1 MPVHTGHSQRDSAL
15 RCTMVYGEPGVIDIL
30 YTYVIIF
37 SSWYTLLQELLE
49 KMPQVNLALR
59 VLASGYIVPTALA
72 MMVLAR
78 WFKGTVVAVRAA
90 NQRALL
96 RSLLAALIAWG
107 LAIAVGLLWQGW
119 LSDPNWARMLSEW
132 AGRQNAPFPNL
143 AAAAGVALGA
153 ASWRQTWR
161 WSLGCLLAT
170 GLWAGAQVC
179 LGFYYPM
186 DIVVGSLIGAIVGWL
201 FGSMTWLNR
210 LMGVFVRLARR
221 WMLA

>member
-1 MPVHTGHSQRDSAL
+1 M
-15 RCTMVYGEPGVIDIL
+15 IDIL
-30 YTYVIIF
+30 YNYVIIF
-37 SSWYTLLQELLE
+37 SYWYTLLQELLT
-49 KMPQVNLALR
+49 KMPEVHLALR
-59 VLASGYIVPTALA
+59 ILANGYIVPTALA

-78 WFKGTVVAVRAA
+78 WFKGTVAAARAT

-96 RSLLAALIAWG
+96 RSLLATLIAWG
-107 LAIAVGLLWQGW
+107 LAIAVGLLWRSW
-119 LSDPNWARMLSEW
+119 LSDPGWARMLNEW
-132 AGRQNAPFPNL
+132 ADRQSNPFPNL
-143 AAAAGVALGA
+143 AAAAGVALAA

-161 WSLGCLLAT
+161 WSLGCFLAT

-201 FGSMTWLNR
+201 SGSMTWLDR

>member
-1 MPVHTGHSQRDSAL
+1 MPVHTGHSQGDSAP
-15 RCTMVYGEPGVIDIL
+15 RCKLVYGEPGVIDIL

-37 SSWYTLLQELLE
+37 SYWYILLQELLE
-49 KMPQVNLALR
+49 KMPEVSLALR
-59 VLASGYIVPTALA
+59 ILAGGHIVPTALA

-96 RSLLAALIAWG
+96 RSLLATLIAWG
-107 LAIAVGLLWQGW
+107 LAISVGLLWQEW
-119 LSDPNWARMLSEW
+119 LSDPRWARVLSHW
-132 AGRQNAPFPNL
+132 TGRHNAPFPNL
-143 AAAAGVALGA
+143 AAAAGIALGA
-153 ASWRQTWR
+153 ASWRRTWR

-186 DIVVGSLIGAIVGWL
+186 DIVVGLLIGAIVGWL
-201 FGSMTWLNR
+201 LGSMIWLDR

>member
-1 MPVHTGHSQRDSAL
+1 
-15 RCTMVYGEPGVIDIL
+15 MVYGEPGVIDIL

-37 SSWYTLLQELLE
+37 SYWYTLLRELLE
-49 KMPQVNLALR
+49 KMPEVSLALR
-59 VLASGYIVPTALA
+59 VLASGHIVPTALA

-78 WFKGTVVAVRAA
+78 WFKVTVGTVRAV
-90 NQRALL
+90 NQRSLL
-96 RSLLAALIAWG
+96 RSLLATLIAWG
-107 LAIAVGLLWQGW
+107 LAISLGLLWRTW
-119 LSDPNWARMLSEW
+119 LSDPGWTTVLTYW
-132 AGRQNAPFPNL
+132 TGRHNAPFPNL
-143 AAAAGVALGA
+143 AAAAGIALGT

-161 WSLGCLLAT
+161 WSLGCFLAT

-186 DIVVGSLIGAIVGWL
+186 DIVVGSLIGAIVGWML
-201 FGSMTWLNR
+201 GSMTWLDR

>member
-1 MPVHTGHSQRDSAL
+1 M
-15 RCTMVYGEPGVIDIL
+15 IDIL

-37 SSWYTLLQELLE
+37 SYWYTLLQELLT
-49 KMPQVNLALR
+49 KMPEVHLALR
-59 VLASGYIVPTALA
+59 ILANGYIVPTALA

-78 WFKGTVVAVRAA
+78 WFKGTVAAVRAA

-96 RSLLAALIAWG
+96 RSLLATLIAWG
-107 LAIAVGLLWQGW
+107 LAIAVGLLWRAW
-119 LSDPNWARMLSEW
+119 LSDPKWTQVLSEW
-132 AGRQNAPFPNL
+132 TGRQSAPFPNL
-143 AAAAGVALGA
+143 AAAAGVALAA

-161 WSLGCLLAT
+161 WSLGCFLAT

-186 DIVVGSLIGAIVGWL
+186 DIVVGALIGAIVGWL
-201 FGSMTWLNR
+201 SGSMTWLDR